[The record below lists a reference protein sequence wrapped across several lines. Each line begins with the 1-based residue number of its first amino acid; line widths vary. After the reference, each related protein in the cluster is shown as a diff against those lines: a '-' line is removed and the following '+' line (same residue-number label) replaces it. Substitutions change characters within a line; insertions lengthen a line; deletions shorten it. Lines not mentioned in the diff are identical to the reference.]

1 MNDAA
6 MTPPLAQAADHAQ
19 FVTWLRQVAPYVH
32 AHRGRTFVIAF
43 SGSLIANGQLTALIQ
58 DVSLLSAMGIRIV
71 LVHGSRPQVQAQL
84 ALKGIDSQFHND
96 VRITDAAALEC
107 AKEAAGEIRLDIE
120 AAFSQGLPSTPM
132 AHSKVRVISGNF
144 VTARP
149 MGIIDGVDLQLT
161 GVVRKVDTDALRFV
175 LANGGLVLLS
185 PLGFSPTGEA
195 FNLTMEDV
203 ACSVA
208 TALKAD
214 KLVLL
219 TETAGING
227 PDGAL
232 RSELSMEDAENMLA
246 AGEVSGDAAFN
257 LRHAIRACRGGV
269 ARAHILS
276 FAQDGGIL
284 VELFT
289 HDGVGTMVAPEN
301 LEKMRDAD
309 RGRRRRHHQ
318 ADRAAR
324 GRRHAGQAAARTDR
338 ARDRSLHRARA
349 RRLHLRLRGALSV
362 PEAAD
367 RRTRLP
373 HRASAVPGLR
383 RRRAADEAHRGQGE
397 GCRHRAALRA
407 DDAHRALLHQARLQA
422 GDGRRPAAD
431 AAEHVQLAA
440 PLAGADQDPLGERK
454 MARMVQ
460 CVKLGRE
467 AEGLEFPPVPGELGK
482 RIWENVSKEAWAGWL
497 KHQTMLVNENRLNLA
512 DTRARKYLLTQ
523 MEKHFFGEGADAAA
537 GYVPPST

>member
-6 MTPPLAQAADHAQ
+6 MTPPLAEIEDHTQ

-32 AHRGRTFVIAF
+32 AHRGRTFVVAF
-43 SGSLIANGQLTALIQ
+43 SGSLIESGQLTALVQ
-58 DVSLLSAMGIRIV
+58 DVSLLSAMGIRIL

-84 ALKGIDSQFHND
+84 ALRGVGSTFHNGIR
-96 VRITDAAALEC
+96 VTDAAALEC

-132 AHSKVRVISGNF
+132 AHSKVRVVSGNF

-149 MGIIDGVDLQLT
+149 MGIIDGIDLQLT

-232 RSELSMEDAENMLA
+232 LTEISMEDAEAMLS
-246 AGEVSGDAAFN
+246 AGQVTSDAAFN
-257 LRHAIRACRGGV
+257 LRYAVKACRGGV
-269 ARAHILS
+269 ARAHILPY
-276 FAQDGGIL
+276 ALDGGIL

-301 LEKMRDAD
+301 LEKMRDATADDVGGIIKLIEPLEADGTLVKRPRELIEREID
-309 RGRRRRHHQ
+309 RFTVLEHDGFIF
-318 ADRAAR
+318 
-324 GRRHAGQAAARTDR
+324 
-338 ARDRSLHRARA
+338 
-349 RRLHLRLRGALSV
+349 
-362 PEAAD
+362 
-367 RRTRLP
+367 
-373 HRASAVPGLR
+373 
-383 RRRAADEAHRGQGE
+383 
-397 GCRHRAALRA
+397 GCAALYPFPQERA
-407 DDAHRALLHQARLQA
+407 GELACLTVHPQYQGY
-422 GDGRRPAAD
+422 GDG
-431 AAEHVQLAA
+431 
-440 PLAGADQDPLGERK
+440 ERL
-454 MARMVQ
+454 M
-460 CVKLGRE
+460 
-467 AEGLEFPPVPGELGK
+467 K
-482 RIWENVSKEAWAGWL
+482 RIEAKAKAAGID
-497 KHQTMLVNENRLNLA
+497 RLFVLT
-512 DTRARKYLLTQ
+512 TRTA
-523 MEKHFFGEGADAAA
+523 HFFIKRGFKPA
-537 GYVPPST
+537 GVDDLPKARQNMYNWQRRSQVLIKTL

>member
-6 MTPPLAQAADHAQ
+6 MTPPLAQIADHAQ

-32 AHRGRTFVIAF
+32 AHRGRTFVVAF
-43 SGSLIANGQLTALIQ
+43 SGSLIASGQLTALVQ

-84 ALKGIDSQFHND
+84 ALRGVDSLFHND

-132 AHSKVRVISGNF
+132 AHSKVRVVSGNF

-219 TETAGING
+219 TETPGIAG

-232 RSELSMEDAENMLA
+232 LSEISMEDAEGMLT
-246 AGEVSGDAAFN
+246 AGQVTGDAAFN
-257 LRHAIRACRGGV
+257 LRYAVKACRGGV
-269 ARAHILS
+269 ARAHILPY
-276 FAQDGGIL
+276 ALDGGIL

-301 LEKMRDAD
+301 LEKMRDATADDVGGIIKLIEPLEADGTLVKRPRELIEREID
-309 RGRRRRHHQ
+309 RFTVLEHDGY
-318 ADRAAR
+318 
-324 GRRHAGQAAARTDR
+324 
-338 ARDRSLHRARA
+338 LF
-349 RRLHLRLRGALSV
+349 
-362 PEAAD
+362 
-367 RRTRLP
+367 
-373 HRASAVPGLR
+373 
-383 RRRAADEAHRGQGE
+383 
-397 GCRHRAALRA
+397 GCAALYPFPQDHA
-407 DDAHRALLHQARLQA
+407 AELACLTVHPQYQGY
-422 GDGRRPAAD
+422 GDG
-431 AAEHVQLAA
+431 
-440 PLAGADQDPLGERK
+440 ERL
-454 MARMVQ
+454 M
-460 CVKLGRE
+460 
-467 AEGLEFPPVPGELGK
+467 K
-482 RIWENVSKEAWAGWL
+482 RIEAKAKATGI
-497 KHQTMLVNENRLNLA
+497 ERLFVLT
-512 DTRARKYLLTQ
+512 TRTA
-523 MEKHFFGEGADAAA
+523 HFFIKRGFKPA
-537 GYVPPST
+537 GVDDLPPARQYMYNWQRRSQVLIKSL

>member
-96 VRITDAAALEC
+96 LRITDAAALEC

-219 TETAGING
+219 TETAGIND

-232 RSELSMEDAENMLA
+232 RSETLDGGRREHARPRARSAATPRSTCATRSAPVA
-246 AGEVSGDAAFN
+246 AGS
-257 LRHAIRACRGGV
+257 
-269 ARAHILS
+269 
-276 FAQDGGIL
+276 
-284 VELFT
+284 
-289 HDGVGTMVAPEN
+289 P
-301 LEKMRDAD
+301 
-309 RGRRRRHHQ
+309 
-318 ADRAAR
+318 
-324 GRRHAGQAAARTDR
+324 ART
-338 ARDRSLHRARA
+338 SCLL
-349 RRLHLRLRGALSV
+349 RRM
-362 PEAAD
+362 AASWSSFS
-367 RRTRLP
+367 RTT
-373 HRASAVPGLR
+373 ASARWWRWKTSR
-383 RRRAADEAHRGQGE
+383 RCATPPRTTSAA
-397 GCRHRAALRA
+397 
-407 DDAHRALLHQARLQA
+407 
-422 GDGRRPAAD
+422 
-431 AAEHVQLAA
+431 
-440 PLAGADQDPLGERK
+440 
-454 MARMVQ
+454 
-460 CVKLGRE
+460 
-467 AEGLEFPPVPGELGK
+467 
-482 RIWENVSKEAWAGWL
+482 S
-497 KHQTMLVNENRLNLA
+497 
-512 DTRARKYLLTQ
+512 
-523 MEKHFFGEGADAAA
+523 
-537 GYVPPST
+537 SS